1 MAHPKNIGDQIGDA
15 VQNALEH
22 QDFSK
27 IQEMVWQG
35 IGVATKGIGE
45 GISQA
50 AETSRKMYEEY
61 QRAQAER
68 LEQNRKLDEFNRIA
82 PSRFGSAHGM
92 KIGGTLMAVLG
103 GIFSFSFGATA
114 FIALIGVLAGSANLL
129 GIPAAALLAL
139 TGASVGVTAA
149 GGSRMKLSNRFSRYV
164 KAIGTADSIELDDL
178 ACKTGRS
185 ERDVEK
191 DIEKL
196 IDKDLFL
203 QGHLDGD
210 EDILFLTDDAYD
222 DYQTYRRQ
230 AAEKQ
235 AREQLRQQAASER
248 AQGRPLTDEERERL
262 AKGRELL
269 ENVDARIPD
278 LGSDTVQKKAHAIHA
293 VVKSILDRAE
303 QDPDVID
310 ELDQL
315 VEYYLPL
322 TIKLLD
328 AYAELAEQPIQSQS
342 IGASRQ
348 EIENTLDT
356 LIRAFA
362 KLHDSLFR
370 EMTWDVSTDISVL
383 NAVLAQD
390 GLTED
395 PFDKKA
401 GGNKQ

>member
-103 GIFSFSFGATA
+103 GMFSFSFGATA

-149 GGSRMKLSNRFSRYV
+149 GGSLMKLSNRFSRYV

>member
-103 GIFSFSFGATA
+103 GMFSFSFGATA

>member
-15 VQNALEH
+15 VQDALEH

-35 IGVATKGIGE
+35 IGVAAKGIGE

-103 GIFSFSFGATA
+103 GMFSFSFGATA

-164 KAIGTADSIELDDL
+164 KAIGTAGSIELDDL

-185 ERDVEK
+185 EKDVEK

-262 AKGRELL
+262 AKGRKLL

-401 GGNKQ
+401 GGSKQ

>member
-1 MAHPKNIGDQIGDA
+1 MAYPKNIGDQIGDA
-15 VQNALEH
+15 VQDALEH

-27 IQEMVWQG
+27 IQKMVWQG
-35 IGVATKGIGE
+35 VGVAAKGIGE

-50 AETSRKMYEEY
+50 AETSRKAYEEY

-103 GIFSFSFGATA
+103 GVFSFSFGATA

-139 TGASVGVTAA
+139 TGASVGVTVA
-149 GGSRMKLSNRFSRYV
+149 GGSRMELSNRFSRYV

-178 ACKTGRS
+178 AYKTGRS
-185 ERDVEK
+185 EKDVEK
-191 DIEKL
+191 DVEKL

-248 AQGRPLTDEERERL
+248 AQDRPLTDEERARL
-262 AKGRELL
+262 DEGRKLL

-278 LGSDTVQKKAHAIHA
+278 LGSDTAQKKAHAIHA

>member
-15 VQNALEH
+15 VQDALEH

-35 IGVATKGIGE
+35 IGVAAKGIGE

-68 LEQNRKLDEFNRIA
+68 LEQNRKLNEFNRIA

-103 GIFSFSFGATA
+103 GMFSFSFGATA

-139 TGASVGVTAA
+139 TGASVGVTVV

-178 ACKTGRS
+178 AYKTGRP
-185 ERDVEK
+185 EKDVEK
-191 DIEKL
+191 DVEKL

-248 AQGRPLTDEERERL
+248 AQDRPLTDEERERL
-262 AKGRELL
+262 AKGRKLL

-278 LGSDTVQKKAHAIHA
+278 LGSDTAQKKARAKHA

>member
-103 GIFSFSFGATA
+103 GMFSFSFGATA

-185 ERDVEK
+185 EKDVEK

-262 AKGRELL
+262 AKGRKLL

-278 LGSDTVQKKAHAIHA
+278 LGSDTVQKKARAIHA

-370 EMTWDVSTDISVL
+370 EMTWDVSTDILVL

-401 GGNKQ
+401 GDNKQ